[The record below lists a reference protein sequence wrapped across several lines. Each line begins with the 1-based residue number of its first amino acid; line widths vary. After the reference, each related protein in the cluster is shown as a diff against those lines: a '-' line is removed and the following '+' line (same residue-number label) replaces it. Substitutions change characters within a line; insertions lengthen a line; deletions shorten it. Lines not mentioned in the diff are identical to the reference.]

1 MKFLKCSYENQL
13 VQEKEILLRIKGEN
27 GVMKKKFIEFQ
38 KDIEEQREEI
48 KILFQQKKELYEII
62 AIFERDMA

>member
-1 MKFLKCSYENQL
+1 M
-13 VQEKEILLRIKGEN
+13 LRIKGEN

-62 AIFERDMA
+62 AIFERDTA